1 MPHLHKFVAYSI
13 LALAVAG
20 LSGCARD
27 VLPTECTDPDFDCYS
42 RQMLAGIKVVR
53 DSISYWSN
61 LHLAVQIFIALSGIV
76 ATIMI
81 ALQGD
86 DNRHWTRPIGLIAT
100 AMVTGLTSALVS
112 FHVPDNIDKL
122 IDVGER
128 MTALANDFDYR
139 AVKLKAGR
147 SKQEIEEAFKRDPR
161 FREAENDLTYKYTN
175 EYNKIKSEMLR
186 LGGSAARLTAPA
198 SPPPAPKEEQAKP
211 K

>member
-1 MPHLHKFVAYSI
+1 MPRLHKFVTYSI

-27 VLPTECTDPDFDCYS
+27 VLTENCIDPDFDCFS
-42 RQMLAGIKVVR
+42 RQMLAGIRVVQEN
-53 DSISYWSN
+53 ISYWSN
-61 LHLAVQIFIALSGIV
+61 LHLALQVFIAVSGIV

-86 DNRHWTRPIGLIAT
+86 ENRYWTRPIGLIAT
-100 AMVTGLTSALVS
+100 ALVTGLSSALVS

-128 MTALANDFDYR
+128 MAAVANEFDYQ
-139 AVKLKAGR
+139 AVKLKSGR
-147 SKQEIEEAFKRDPR
+147 SKQEIEEAFKTDPK

-175 EYNKIKSEMLR
+175 EFNKTKSEMLR
-186 LGGSAARLTAPA
+186 LRGSAARLTGPPIAPQ
-198 SPPPAPKEEQAKP
+198 APKEEQAK
-211 K
+211 